1 MILHSAHMDVSPV
14 LEQPLLGD
22 LAAQA
27 DAEDV
32 EATTP
37 ASDPAE
43 EAMVDEI
50 HPKTNEPTKP
60 LVAREAVEE
69 AEEADGH
76 PEEQLG
82 LLKYADGKWYGKP
95 CGKAK
100 MQCMDGKWYGKPCGK
115 AKMQ

>member
-1 MILHSAHMDVSPV
+1 MDVSPV

-43 EAMVDEI
+43 EAMVNEI
-50 HPKTNEPTKP
+50 HPRTNEPTKP

-82 LLKYADGKWYGKP
+82 LFKYVDGKWYGKP
-95 CGKAK
+95 CVKAK
-100 MQCMDGKWYGKPCGK
+100 MQCSLHYKWVRSNFGIGDG
-115 AKMQ
+115 